1 MWDGAR
7 RIAVDMS
14 PDRQDAADVTGL
26 LQAWR
31 SGDSQA
37 GDRLLERIYQELKR
51 IAASQLRRERSGHTL
66 QTTALV
72 HEAFLRLVDQRGIDW
87 RDRTHFFGLAA
98 GMMRRVLVDH
108 FRARQAL
115 KRTPP
120 DGPSAESL
128 SQAERALE
136 ILDLDRALTALA
148 ASHPRQARVV
158 EMRYFADLDIEE
170 VALCLEV
177 STPTVKR
184 DWQFARAWL
193 NAELRDHRS
202 RQPATLP

>member
-1 MWDGAR
+1 MDER
-7 RIAVDMS
+7 RPES
-14 PDRQDAADVTGL
+14 ADVTGL

-31 SGDSQA
+31 AGEAQA

-51 IAASQLRRERSGHTL
+51 IAASQLRRERPDHTL

-72 HEAFLRLVDQRGIDW
+72 HEAFLRLIDQRGIDW

-115 KRTPP
+115 KRTAPDEPP
-120 DGPSAESL
+120 TEPGFDDSRE
-128 SQAERALE
+128 LE

-148 ASHPRQARVV
+148 ESHPRQARVV
-158 EMRYFADLDIEE
+158 EMRYFADLDVEE
-170 VALCLEV
+170 VALCLDI

-193 NAELRDHRS
+193 NAELHDRRT
-202 RQPATLP
+202 RQPAENA